1 MLIKNVYIENA
12 QETKDIRIRNGVFSE
27 IAAGLTPEAGEEV
40 VDATG
45 LLALPPFIES
55 HVHLDTCLTA
65 GDPVWNLSGTLFE
78 GIECWSK
85 RKQKLSKQDVKD
97 RAGRAVRMYAA
108 NGVQHIRTHVDVT
121 DPTLIAMEG
130 MLELKDELKD
140 LVDIQIVAFPQ
151 EGIQSYPNGE
161 QLVENAVKMGADCV
175 GAIPHFEFT
184 REYAVE
190 SVNFCMKIAEK
201 YGRLVD
207 VHCDEIDDEQS
218 KGLEVLAC
226 RALESGMK
234 DMVTASH
241 TTAMHSYNNAY
252 CGKLFRLLGMSD
264 INFVCNPLVNTHLQ
278 GRFDTYPK
286 RRGVTRVKELL
297 ANGNNVSFG
306 HDDIFDPWYPLGDGN
321 MRDVIHMGLH
331 VCQMMGYQEIMDS
344 YKFCTY
350 NAARTLHLGD
360 KYGIREGNPASF
372 ILLNNN
378 NFYNALN
385 QKSEVLY
392 SYNRGRL
399 IASTTPAEKK
409 ALF

>member
-1 MLIKNVYIENA
+1 M
-12 QETKDIRIRNGVFSE
+12 
-27 IAAGLTPEAGEEV
+27 
-40 VDATG
+40 
-45 LLALPPFIES
+45 
-55 HVHLDTCLTA
+55 
-65 GDPVWNLSGTLFE
+65 
-78 GIECWSK
+78 
-85 RKQKLSKQDVKD
+85 
-97 RAGRAVRMYAA
+97 
-108 NGVQHIRTHVDVT
+108 
-121 DPTLIAMEG
+121 
-130 MLELKDELKD
+130 
-140 LVDIQIVAFPQ
+140 
-151 EGIQSYPNGE
+151 
-161 QLVENAVKMGADCV
+161 

>member
-1 MLIKNVYIENA
+1 
-12 QETKDIRIRNGVFSE
+12 
-27 IAAGLTPEAGEEV
+27 
-40 VDATG
+40 
-45 LLALPPFIES
+45 
-55 HVHLDTCLTA
+55 
-65 GDPVWNLSGTLFE
+65 
-78 GIECWSK
+78 
-85 RKQKLSKQDVKD
+85 
-97 RAGRAVRMYAA
+97 
-108 NGVQHIRTHVDVT
+108 
-121 DPTLIAMEG
+121 
-130 MLELKDELKD
+130 
-140 LVDIQIVAFPQ
+140 
-151 EGIQSYPNGE
+151 
-161 QLVENAVKMGADCV
+161 
-175 GAIPHFEFT
+175 
-184 REYAVE
+184 
-190 SVNFCMKIAEK
+190 
-201 YGRLVD
+201 
-207 VHCDEIDDEQS
+207 
-218 KGLEVLAC
+218 
-226 RALESGMK
+226 
-234 DMVTASH
+234 
-241 TTAMHSYNNAY
+241 
-252 CGKLFRLLGMSD
+252 MSD

>member
-1 MLIKNVYIENA
+1 MLIKNIHIENSVDE
-12 QETKDIRIRNGVFSE
+12 QDVRITDGKFEE
-27 IAAGLTPEAGEEV
+27 IAKSLTPRDEEETINC
-40 VDATG
+40 TG
-45 LLALPPFIES
+45 KLMIPPFIES

-85 RKQKLSKQDVKD
+85 RKAKLSKQDVKD
-97 RAGRAVRMYAA
+97 RARNAVKMQVQ
-108 NGVQHIRTHVDVT
+108 NGIQYVRTHVDIT
-121 DPTLIAMEG
+121 DPTLIAMEA
-130 MLELKDELKD
+130 MLELKEELKD
-140 LVDIQIVAFPQ
+140 YVDIQIVAFPQ
-151 EGIQSYPNGE
+151 EGINSYPNGKA
-161 QLVENAVKMGADCV
+161 LLENAVKMGADCV

-190 SVNFCMKIAEK
+190 SVNYCMEIAEK
-201 YGRLVD
+201 YGSLVD

-252 CGKLFRLLGMSD
+252 CGKLFRLLRMSD
-264 INFVCNPLVNTHLQ
+264 INFICNPLVNTHLQ
-278 GRFDTYPK
+278 GRFDTYPR

-297 ANGNNVSFG
+297 ANGNNVAFG
-306 HDDIFDPWYPLGDGN
+306 HDDIFDPWYPLGTGN

-344 YKFCTY
+344 YRFCTY
-350 NAARTLHLGD
+350 NAAKALHLGD
-360 KYGIREGNPASF
+360 NYGIAKGKPASF
-372 ILLNNN
+372 IILDDD

-385 QKSEVLY
+385 RKSEVLY
-392 SYNRGRL
+392 SFRNGKL
-399 IASTTPAEKK
+399 IASAKPAERKIY
-409 ALF
+409 F

>member
-1 MLIKNVYIENA
+1 MLIKNIFVENGTEA
-12 QETKDIRIRNGVFSE
+12 VDIRVADGKFE
-27 IAAGLTPEAGEEV
+27 KIAANLAPNPGEEV
-40 VDATG
+40 VDCTG
-45 LLALPPFIES
+45 CLAIPPFIEP

-65 GDPVWNLSGTLFE
+65 GDPVWNMSGTLFE
-78 GIECWSK
+78 GIECWAK
-85 RKQKLSKQDVKD
+85 RKEKLSKQDVKD
-97 RAGRAVRMYAA
+97 RARRAVQMQAS
-108 NGVQHIRTHVDVT
+108 NGVQFVRTHVDVT
-121 DPTLIAMEG
+121 DPSLVAMEG
-130 MLELKDELKD
+130 MLELKEELKD
-140 LVDIQIVAFPQ
+140 YVDIQIVAFPQ
-151 EGIQSYPNGE
+151 EGIKSYPNGE
-161 QLVENAVKMGADCV
+161 TLMENAVKMGADCV

-190 SVNFCMKIAEK
+190 SVDFCVKLAEK

-252 CGKLFRLLGMSD
+252 CGKLFRLLRMSD

-306 HDDIFDPWYPLGDGN
+306 HDDIFDPWYPLGSGN

-344 YKFCTY
+344 YRLCTH
-350 NAARTLHLGD
+350 NAAKTLHLGES
-360 KYGIREGNPASF
+360 YGIREGNPASF
-372 ILLNNN
+372 IVLDGD

-385 QKSEVLY
+385 KKGEILY

-399 IASTTPAEKK
+399 IASAEPAVRKVM
-409 ALF
+409 F